1 MTRISGCLLL
11 ACPHCQAV
19 YRKPNYVSMN
29 FMAMYVW
36 TDGYREASLMPPGEY
51 MRLCTQCDQIYDI
64 REAPE
69 VGSLTKEEMYEPP
82 PPLPPPEPEPTSA
95 WGRFRRWMSRTARR
109 RPTRTLFPD
118 LRADLPPHAEW
129 VPTEQAQQRLEA
141 LLAEPH
147 GSNPNAREFE
157 TELRM
162 RLWQSGN
169 DWFRPLLAK
178 AREEQA
184 TVPPPWT
191 QTDAQ
196 LENLR
201 GLKALFLA
209 PGRSQH
215 DTMLLVEVHRQL
227 GEFDEAEALLETFA
241 QDHEEAEY
249 QRLLVGKRM
258 RHVGRYPN

>member
-1 MTRISGCLLL
+1 MTRIRGCVLL

-19 YRKPNYVSMN
+19 YRTPNYVSVN

-36 TDGYREASLMPPGEY
+36 TDGYREQSLMPPGEC
-51 MRLCTQCDQIYDI
+51 MRLCTQCNQIYNI
-64 REAPE
+64 QEAPE
-69 VGSLTKEEMYEPP
+69 VGSLTQEEMVEPP
-82 PPLPPPEPEPTSA
+82 PPPPPPEPEPRSL
-95 WGRFRRWMSRTARR
+95 WGRIARWVSRTSRR
-109 RPTRTLFPD
+109 KPSRLPSRE
-118 LRADLPPHAEW
+118 LRSDLPPHAEW

-141 LLAEPH
+141 LLAEPE
-147 GSNPNAREFE
+147 GRNPNARVFE

-169 DWFRPLLAK
+169 DWYRPLLAK

-201 GLKALFLA
+201 GLKALFLG
-209 PGRSQH
+209 PDRGPP
-215 DTMLLVEVHRQL
+215 DTMLLVDVHRQL
-227 GEFDEAEALLETFA
+227 GEFDEAEEMLKTFA
-241 QDHEEAEY
+241 EDHHEASY